1 MLWAHSAVSGRWRW
15 LVALVVMLA
24 GCYAGTV
31 RVPELAVRQD
41 VCHFVIEARFSIR
54 TEMAADPAG
63 GAQGVSGRLLWRHEQ
78 NSDRLVFSS
87 PLGQGLAELQRTETE
102 AVLRLASGEERKA
115 RHPGTLVEEFLNI
128 PLPMERFASWML
140 GRVNGRVLVDAQGRP
155 RQGLEEGWEIDYR
168 YDDEAKDALPSR
180 LIVRHGDGF
189 ELRLKIEEWQIIP

>member
-1 MLWAHSAVSGRWRW
+1 MLLARSAVYGRWRW
-15 LVALVVMLA
+15 LLALLAMLA
-24 GCYAGTV
+24 GCSAGTV
-31 RVPELAVRQD
+31 RVSEQAVRQD
-41 VCHFVIEARFSIR
+41 VRHFVIEARFSIR
-54 TEMAADPAG
+54 AERGADPVA

-78 NSDRLVFSS
+78 NSDQLVFSN
-87 PLGQGLAELQRTETE
+87 PLGQGLAELQRTQTE

-140 GRVNGRVLVDAQGRP
+140 GKANGRILRDEYGRP
-155 RQGLEEGWEIDYR
+155 WQGEEEGWEIDYR
-168 YDDEAKDALPSR
+168 YDDEARDALPVR